1 MYDVIHYIYISYN
14 ISAAFRPSIVTDVS
28 GLGLKEVGPILLALQ
43 KPLGKKNEN
52 HGGEAGEYL
61 GKNWGILVQC
71 SMSKIHLLL
80 SDQVPLLGIFLVF
93 LAVAAVLEGAAGR
106 FLR

>member
-43 KPLGKKNEN
+43 KPLGKKMKII
-52 HGGEAGEYL
+52 GEKLGNIWEKIGEYWY
-61 GKNWGILVQC
+61 NVQ
-71 SMSKIHLLL
+71 
-80 SDQVPLLGIFLVF
+80 
-93 LAVAAVLEGAAGR
+93 
-106 FLR
+106 

>member
-43 KPLGKKNEN
+43 KPLAKK
-52 HGGEAGEYL
+52 
-61 GKNWGILVQC
+61 
-71 SMSKIHLLL
+71 
-80 SDQVPLLGIFLVF
+80 
-93 LAVAAVLEGAAGR
+93 
-106 FLR
+106 